1 MNLTERELDV
11 LACILIG
18 KESYKSV
25 GKLLNISHS
34 TVGTYLR
41 RSFNKTNC
49 KTRLD
54 LKLYIGERQL
64 TKRYHRLTQKDMLSH
79 KNYHLVIIILVML
92 ILFMQLIAN
101 LKVMS
106 KNSDVPHLQKTTRKN
121 LINEYISDEISHK
134 ISPSLHA

>member
-25 GKLLNISHS
+25 GELLNISHS

-54 LKLYIGERQL
+54 LKLHIGERL
-64 TKRYHRLTQKDMLSH
+64 LEKRYYRLTHKSIQWY
-79 KNYHLVIIILVML
+79 KNYHLGMVILVTLML
-92 ILFMQLIAN
+92 FIQSIVN
-101 LKVMS
+101 LKFVS
-106 KNSDVPHLQKTTRKN
+106 KNSDITRLQENSRKN
-121 LINEYISDEISHK
+121 SNLE
-134 ISPSLHA
+134 